1 MSTREF
7 FQRGPSPHVRLTF
20 FCAFSIA
27 LVILD
32 TRYHSVGFIRAG
44 LNVLIYP
51 AEQAARLPVYLYE
64 QSVEFFTSQSE
75 LRAHNERLNH
85 QLIVFSERAAQSA
98 SLEKDLNELRAL
110 NDLPARTRLPSILAE
125 VSHGGRNP
133 FTAKLVLDRG
143 SRAGLIEGQ
152 PVMDA
157 DGLIG
162 QVTHVSLLSAEVTM
176 VTEQNQQIPVRI
188 LRNGLRTLSEGDGS
202 SGTLSLPFL
211 PEGADIQAGD
221 QIVTSGIDGTYPEGL
236 PVAMV
241 AHIERSSS
249 RVFARV
255 TCTPVGGIGRGHYVL
270 VLNPPKSADSAKI
283 TETTKAESDHD

>member
-7 FQRGPSPHVRLTF
+7 FQRGPSPLVRLAF
-20 FCAFSIA
+20 FCAFSLA
-27 LVILD
+27 LIVLD
-32 TRYHSVGFIRAG
+32 SRYHSVGFIRAT
-44 LNVLIYP
+44 LNILIYP
-51 AEQAARLPVYLYE
+51 AEQVAHLPVYLFE
-64 QSVEFFTSQSE
+64 QSAEFFSSQSE
-75 LRAHNERLNH
+75 LRASNERLNH

-98 SLEKDLNELRAL
+98 SLEKDLNELRKL
-110 NDLPARTRLPSILAE
+110 NDLPARASLPSILAE
-125 VSHGGRNP
+125 VIHGGRNP

-143 SRAGLIEGQ
+143 SQAGLIEGQ
-152 PVMDA
+152 PVMDTE
-157 DGLIG
+157 GLVG
-162 QVTHVSLLSAEVTM
+162 QITHVSPVSAEVTL

-211 PEGADIQAGD
+211 PEGADIQTGD

-236 PVAMV
+236 PVAVV

-255 TCTPVGGIGRGHYVL
+255 TCTPVGGVGRGHYVL
-270 VLNPPKSADSAKI
+270 VLTPPKEADSAKAK
-283 TETTKAESDHD
+283 EDHNAGHS

>member
-7 FQRGPSPHVRLTF
+7 FQRGPSPLVRLAF
-20 FCAFSIA
+20 FCALSIA

-32 TRYHSVGFIRAG
+32 SRYHSAGFIRTG

-51 AEQAARLPVYLYE
+51 AEQAAHLPVYLYE
-64 QSVEFFTSQSE
+64 QSSEFFTSQIE
-75 LRAHNERLNH
+75 LRAQNERLNH
-85 QLIVFSERAAQSA
+85 QLILFSERAAQTS
-98 SLEKDLNELRAL
+98 SLEKDLNELRKL
-110 NDLPARTRLPSILAE
+110 NELHINTTNPSLIAE

-133 FTAKLVLDRG
+133 FTAKLILDRG

-152 PVMDA
+152 PVIDV

-162 QVTHVSLLSAEVTM
+162 QITHVSPMSAEVTL

-236 PVAMV
+236 PVAVV
-241 AHIERSSS
+241 ARIERSSS
-249 RVFARV
+249 RVFARI
-255 TCTPVGGIGRGHYVL
+255 TCTPAGGVGRSHFVQVL
-270 VLNPPKSADSAKI
+270 LPSKEEEASK
-283 TETTKAESDHD
+283 